1 MALLNAGWFQT
12 TWFPSGWWQ
21 EDWWQDYGLA
31 EVQSIYTK
39 MDSKAYLA
47 AGTAA
52 VDFIA
57 AEITAKAHIIAT
69 ISAKEET

>member
-1 MALLNAGWFQT
+1 MVEFDANSIAINLYFD
-12 TWFPSGWWQ
+12 FSSGQ
-21 EDWWQDYGLA
+21 RDYGLV

-69 ISAKEET
+69 ISTKEEV